1 MNQIDWQLVGA
12 LVCVAAAVCFLLRR
26 IVRFFKQ
33 RTGCG
38 GGSCSGCDSEPT
50 KTPNFVSLDQLKSS
64 D

>member
-12 LVCVAAAVCFLLRR
+12 LACVATAVFFLLRR

-33 RTGCG
+33 RTGCA
-38 GGSCSGCDSEPT
+38 GGSCTGCDSGT
-50 KTPNFVSLDQLKSS
+50 SKTPDFVSLDQLKHS